1 MTEHSKGPWQ
11 AEVDFKA
18 HSSIVIFDAN
28 GDCVAYTPI
37 WMGLPNSEA
46 KELAKANAR
55 LVAAAPEL
63 LAALDAFLSI
73 TSYCGKEHCTA
84 EQCVAALNAIK
95 ALSKA
100 RGES

>member
-1 MTEHSKGPWQ
+1 MSEHSPEPWFSRGS
-11 AEVDFKA
+11 EVYDNNGQ
-18 HSSIVIFDAN
+18 VIGESTAGMFA
-28 GDCVAYTPI
+28 
-37 WMGLPNSEA
+37 LE
-46 KELAKANAR
+46 EANAR
-55 LVAAAPEL
+55 LMAAAPEL